1 MNRAAARPSTARFCI
16 LSVRERVVQ
25 SRGCLSIRQTDA
37 WLQPE
42 LKGFEAESA
51 RKGSEGAG
59 RQTAERTSG
68 AEGQSVEGWGVAC
81 SNSDGERGSGRVL
94 REDTTH

>member
-1 MNRAAARPSTARFCI
+1 MDFFVRIGSPKSESRDGSSLMNRAAARPSTARFCI

-42 LKGFEAESA
+42 LKGFEV
-51 RKGSEGAG
+51 GSPTG
-59 RQTAERTSG
+59 
-68 AEGQSVEGWGVAC
+68 AC
-81 SNSDGERGSGRVL
+81 S
-94 REDTTH
+94 